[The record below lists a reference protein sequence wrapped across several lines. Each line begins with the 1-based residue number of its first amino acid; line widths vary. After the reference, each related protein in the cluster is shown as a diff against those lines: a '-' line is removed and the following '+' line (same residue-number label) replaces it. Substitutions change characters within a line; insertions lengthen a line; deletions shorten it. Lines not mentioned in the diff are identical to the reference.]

1 MSSLWFKIVTMS
13 KEKNKQIMNE
23 ILTDGRIIKEGFT
36 GVYFLVKGEKLLT
49 SIEIH
54 TNAGGDPEVFKAWE
68 ASQKD
73 KEYFYNEWH
82 SFASNKHDGIDS

>member
-1 MSSLWFKIVTMS
+1 MSNDES
-13 KEKNKQIMNE
+13 KQIMNE

-36 GVYFLVKGEKLLT
+36 GIYFLVKGEKLLT

-73 KEYFYNEWH
+73 RKYFYNE
-82 SFASNKHDGIDS
+82 

>member
-1 MSSLWFKIVTMS
+1 MNK
-13 KEKNKQIMNE
+13 KENKKIMNE
-23 ILTDGRIIKEGFT
+23 ILQDGRIIKEGFT
-36 GVYFLVKGEKLLT
+36 GVYFMVKDEKLLT

-73 KEYFYNEWH
+73 KEYFYNE
-82 SFASNKHDGIDS
+82 

>member
-1 MSSLWFKIVTMS
+1 MS

-23 ILTDGRIIKEGFT
+23 SLTDGRIIKEGFT

-73 KEYFYNEWH
+73 KEYFYNE
-82 SFASNKHDGIDS
+82 

>member
-1 MSSLWFKIVTMS
+1 MS
-13 KEKNKQIMNE
+13 KEENKQIMNE
-23 ILTDGRIIKEGFT
+23 ILTDGRIMKEGFT

-68 ASQKD
+68 ASQKN
-73 KEYFYNEWH
+73 KEYFCNEWH
-82 SFASNKHDGIDS
+82 SFASNKYDGIDSSLSSENFH

>member
-1 MSSLWFKIVTMS
+1 MSEDES
-13 KEKNKQIMNE
+13 KKIMNE

-36 GVYFLVKGEKLLT
+36 GIYFLVKGEKLLT

-54 TNAGGDPEVFKAWE
+54 TNAGGNPEVFKAWE

-73 KEYFYNEWH
+73 KEYFCNE
-82 SFASNKHDGIDS
+82 

>member
-1 MSSLWFKIVTMS
+1 MRNDES
-13 KEKNKQIMNE
+13 KRIMNE

-73 KEYFYNEWH
+73 KEYFCNE
-82 SFASNKHDGIDS
+82 